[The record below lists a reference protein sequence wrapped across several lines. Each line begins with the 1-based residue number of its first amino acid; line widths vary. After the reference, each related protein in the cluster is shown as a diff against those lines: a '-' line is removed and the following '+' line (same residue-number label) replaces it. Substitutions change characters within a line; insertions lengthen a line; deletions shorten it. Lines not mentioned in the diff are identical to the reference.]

1 MVDEAADEVIVIDD
15 DIDELIEPEVLQQLV
30 EVVEVV
36 VHIVNDD
43 ENEVT
48 DCLYYIILLLVNIK
62 LLDDVNSSAIDI
74 VYTALHLVEV
84 FVFDNLI
91 I

>member
-1 MVDEAADEVIVIDD
+1 MVDEVVDEAIVIDD
-15 DIDELIEPEVLQQLV
+15 DTDEVIEPEVLQQLV
-30 EVVEVV
+30 EVVEVA

-43 ENEVT
+43 ENDET

-62 LLDDVNSSAIDI
+62 LLDDVNFSVIDI
-74 VYTALHLVEV
+74 VYIVLHLAEI